1 MLHDLFKKFANEV
14 VELHF
19 ETVDLA
25 SDSQLSA
32 EVVPPGWCSIKGIKE
47 KYQDRKGSTMN
58 DDFLCISV
66 TVGHF

>member
-32 EVVPPGWCSIKGIKE
+32 EVVPPG
-47 KYQDRKGSTMN
+47 
-58 DDFLCISV
+58 
-66 TVGHF
+66 